1 VIHGK
6 EGRGLE
12 AKEFFQKNT
21 LKCIIGGFAAG
32 VIFSVC
38 TSAGLSF
45 SGSPAFCGQCHA
57 MKMEKATFMESSH
70 RERECVDCHLPHD
83 SMTAYF
89 VEKGRSGMIDVYHE
103 LKRDYPAKIRISE
116 DAEKIVNGNC
126 LRCHSATMAV
136 VHAGPMDANT
146 DCLKCHR
153 SVAHGSN
160 HLEGGIKVE

>member
-1 VIHGK
+1 
-6 EGRGLE
+6 
-12 AKEFFQKNT
+12 
-21 LKCIIGGFAAG
+21 
-32 VIFSVC
+32 
-38 TSAGLSF
+38 
-45 SGSPAFCGQCHA
+45 
-57 MKMEKATFMESSH
+57 M
-70 RERECVDCHLPHD
+70 DCHLPHD

>member
-1 VIHGK
+1 M
-6 EGRGLE
+6 E

-32 VIFSVC
+32 VVFSVC
-38 TSAGLSF
+38 TSAVLSF